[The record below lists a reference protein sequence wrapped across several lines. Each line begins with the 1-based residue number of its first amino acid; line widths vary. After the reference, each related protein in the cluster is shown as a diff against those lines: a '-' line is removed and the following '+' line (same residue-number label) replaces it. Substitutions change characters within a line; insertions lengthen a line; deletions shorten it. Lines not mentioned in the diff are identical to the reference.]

1 VEAHGG
7 GVEVTSEVGVGTTF
21 AITLPRNIPA

>member
-7 GVEVTSEVGVGTTF
+7 RVNASSEVGVGTTMTALF
-21 AITLPRNIPA
+21 PKDPN